1 VTTVLTGAGGFIG
14 RRVAHLLKARGERV
28 IAIGRSGAP
37 GLPFHEIDLLADN
50 PLPLLAGLAPT
61 RLVHLAW
68 NADRS
73 TIWNGTENLAW
84 VAATL
89 RLVLAFREAG
99 GRRAVLAGS
108 SAEYDW
114 SHEYLEEGATPLA
127 PHTGYGTAKRALY
140 DLLLGTPTLAPLS
153 IGWARIFFPF
163 GPGDK
168 PDRLLS
174 QVIDGVGASRPVAL
188 SAGEQVRSFI
198 HVDDVAAALVAL
210 LDSPVE
216 GAVNVALDEAMSVR
230 DLALMAAADAGNTGL
245 LRFGDRPLQPGEP
258 KVMRAAV
265 SRLTDE
271 VGFRPRH
278 TIRTGVAA
286 TVADRLMRMHDAG
299 KSDT

>member
-1 VTTVLTGAGGFIG
+1 MTTILTGAGGFIG
-14 RRVAHLLKARGERV
+14 KRVAHLLKARGERV
-28 IAIGRSGAP
+28 IEIGRSG
-37 GLPFHEIDLLADN
+37 GTDLPFYSIDLLTDD
-50 PLPLLAGLAPT
+50 PRPLLAELEPT

-73 TIWNGTENLAW
+73 TIWNGIENIAW

-99 GRRAVLAGS
+99 GQRAVLAGS

-114 SHEYLEEGATPLA
+114 SHEHLEEGTTPLA
-127 PHTGYGTAKRALY
+127 PHTGYGIAKRTLH
-140 DLLLGTPTLAPLS
+140 DLLFGTPTLAPLS

-163 GPGDK
+163 GPSDK

-174 QVIDGVGASRPVAL
+174 QVIDGVAAGRPVSL
-188 SAGEQVRSFI
+188 SAGEQVRPFM
-198 HVDDVAAALVAL
+198 HVDDVSAALVAL
-210 LDSPVE
+210 LDSSIV
-216 GAVNVALDEAMSVR
+216 GAVNVALNETVSVR
-230 DLALMAAADAGNTGL
+230 DLAVMAAVEMGKMDL
-245 LRFGDRPLQPGEP
+245 LRFGARPLQPGEP

-286 TVADRLMRMHDAG
+286 TVADRLAYSREMRR
-299 KSDT
+299 